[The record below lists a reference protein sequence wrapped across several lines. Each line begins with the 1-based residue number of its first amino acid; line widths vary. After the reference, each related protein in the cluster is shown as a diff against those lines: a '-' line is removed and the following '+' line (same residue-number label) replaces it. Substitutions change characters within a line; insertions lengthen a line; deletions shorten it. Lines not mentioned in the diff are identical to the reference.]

1 MTNRPDDG
9 SPAAIH
15 ADHHADVSG
24 GWLRAAVFGASDGL
38 VSNFAL
44 IAGVVGGATAAV
56 GDASITSLVILTG
69 LAGLFAGAFSMA
81 TGEWVSVRTQNEMV
95 HRELQYEA
103 DELRINTEAETAE
116 LAGWFAD
123 HGVDP
128 DLALQVSS
136 QISADTESAL
146 RIHARAE
153 LGLDPDS
160 LPSPWV
166 AASSSFAAFAIGAI
180 LPIVPF
186 LFGASSLTPAAAAAA
201 AGMFAAGALASL
213 VTTQP
218 WWFSG
223 LRQLGL
229 GAAAAMVT
237 FWVGSLVGGSV

>member
-1 MTNRPDDG
+1 MNSRPTDG
-9 SPAAIH
+9 SPAAVH
-15 ADHHADVSG
+15 PDHHADVSG

-56 GDASITSLVILTG
+56 GDASITNLVVLTG

-95 HRELQYEA
+95 FRELEYEA

-116 LAGWFAD
+116 LAAWLAD
-123 HGVDP
+123 HGVDH
-128 DLALQVSS
+128 DLALQVSG
-136 QISADTESAL
+136 QISADAESAL

-160 LPSPWV
+160 LPSPAV
-166 AASSSFAAFAIGAI
+166 AASTSFAAFAIGAI
-180 LPIVPF
+180 IPVVPF
-186 LFGASSLTPAAAAAA
+186 MLGATTLAPAALAAS
-201 AGMFAAGALASL
+201 AGAFGAGALASR
-213 VTTQP
+213 VTTQS
-218 WWFSG
+218 WWFNG

-229 GAAAAMVT
+229 GAAAAAVT
-237 FWVGSLVGGSV
+237 FLVGSLVGASV